1 MNGTMVRNDITIS
14 LISCQ
19 FETSTV
25 LILERLFVFIIE
37 TELNLKRK
45 TFHLLHIILLVCIW
59 ERRFLNRSKQTNSR
73 AFLIVGLL
81 QAFDTKANNVE
92 ADVSNKN
99 SLKWTQFYS

>member
-45 TFHLLHIILLVCIW
+45 HPSFYKMYQVWKSFVASHFAS
-59 ERRFLNRSKQTNSR
+59 EN
-73 AFLIVGLL
+73 
-81 QAFDTKANNVE
+81 D
-92 ADVSNKN
+92 DV
-99 SLKWTQFYS
+99 F